1 MAERNDLTT
10 LLERLVVSGVEFV
23 LVGGLAAVAQGAPI
37 STFDVDVVHRRTPDN
52 IERLLAFLDAVHAR
66 YRHRPGPALPIDRA
80 TLLGPGHALFMTDL
94 GPLDVLG
101 AIEEGMDYDDLVP
114 QSRSVEFSGA
124 TLRVLSLD
132 TIVRLKRLSSDNKD
146 KLRLPVLEEAL
157 RRSGGAT
164 RS

>member
-1 MAERNDLTT
+1 MAPSDLTT
-10 LLERLVVSGVEFV
+10 LLGRLVDARVEFV

-37 STFDVDVVHRRTPDN
+37 TTYDIDIVHRRTDEN
-52 IERLLAFLDAVHAR
+52 VDRLLTLLGGLSAR
-66 YRHRPGPALPIDRA
+66 YRNRPGPPIPLSKA
-80 TLLGPGHALFMTDL
+80 GMLGPGHALLMTDL

-101 AIEEGMDYDDLVP
+101 AIEEGMGYDELLP
-114 QSRSVEFSGA
+114 QSRLLELAGA
-124 TLRVLSLD
+124 PLRVLSLE

-157 RRSGGAT
+157 RRGRGPT